1 MELSTI
7 SYKFATM
14 KIEISNL
21 MTIKNYA
28 LREGVT
34 PSYIY
39 KLIKEGKMNSFPI
52 DGIQFIEL
60 NRFPS
65 IPVANRR

>member
-1 MELSTI
+1 
-7 SYKFATM
+7 M
-14 KIEISNL
+14 KIDIDSL

-28 LREGVT
+28 LKEGVT

-39 KLIKEGKMNSFPI
+39 KLIKEGKMSCFLI
-52 DGIQFIEL
+52 DGVQFIEV
-60 NRFPS
+60 NKFPS